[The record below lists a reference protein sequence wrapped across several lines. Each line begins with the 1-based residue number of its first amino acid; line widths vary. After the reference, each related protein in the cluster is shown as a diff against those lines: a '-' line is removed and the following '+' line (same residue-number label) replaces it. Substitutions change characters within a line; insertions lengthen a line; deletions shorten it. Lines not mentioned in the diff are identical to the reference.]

1 MFRTL
6 VLPVTLVAIALGFLI
21 SVQVHTQKNVS
32 FAEQINADRLA
43 QMKTVISNS
52 QAQNTELKK
61 EHAALLEQLDA
72 TRKKVKTDPQ
82 VLARLTQL
90 QMIQGTQEVEGPGI
104 QISIDDRNTK
114 VLFPLG
120 PDNLA
125 EMINILKFAGAEAIS
140 INGQR
145 IVGTTAVVLSGST
158 ILVNLAPINRLEGSA
173 YELNAI
179 GDQNTLA
186 DYFSKLV
193 AAGLKSNGMTVSIT
207 RKTVHIP
214 SYKGTYTFKHAAPLS
229 VPSTKGL

>member
-1 MFRTL
+1 MLRPL

-32 FAEQINADRLA
+32 FVEQINADRLA
-43 QMKTVISNS
+43 QMKTVLSNS
-52 QAQNTELKK
+52 QAQNTKLKK
-61 EHAALLEQLDA
+61 EHSALLEQLDA

-90 QMIQGTQEVEGPGI
+90 EMIQGTQEVEGPGI

-158 ILVNLAPINRLEGSA
+158 IMVNLVPINRLEGSA

-193 AAGLKSNGMTVSIT
+193 ADDLKSNGMTVSIT

-214 SYKGTYTFKHAAPLS
+214 SYKGTYTFKNAVPMS
-229 VPSTKGL
+229 VPQTKAP